1 MWLLAALSCFL
12 LQLDA
17 AALYRSNQADAI
29 AIRLLLNRE
38 DQTYTVSPET
48 VFRTGDRI
56 RLQLETNFN
65 GFVYVF
71 NADPERNLTL
81 LFPTQQTGM
90 SNQVQKGQAYQIPNT
105 GWFKFAGETGT
116 ETLYV
121 LMSPT
126 QLEDVEQQFKKKFA
140 SSAGSSPSHSESTKP
155 ANVETTIGAGAPT
168 VTSAGAATGTTA
180 ATTASGSKSERSSAR
195 AKSDPSTLSQVKS
208 GVKTV
213 SDIGQ
218 LPLSI
223 SRTVQRYKKRDL
235 VFTTDEMEKTA
246 YVSIADKKLQ
256 HPVIFELH
264 LVHRSGSSQ

>member
-1 MWLLAALSCFL
+1 MWLFAALSCFL

-17 AALYRSNQADAI
+17 AALYRSNQADGI

-48 VFRTGDRI
+48 VFRTGERI

-126 QLEDVEQQFKKKFA
+126 QLEDVEQQFKEKFA

-155 ANVETTIGAGAPT
+155 ANLETTIGAGT
-168 VTSAGAATGTTA
+168 ATGTTA

-213 SDIGQ
+213 NDIGQ

-223 SRTVQRYKKRDL
+223 SRTVQRYKRRDL